1 MHAWSG
7 HPPDPFHR
15 SGGGG
20 TLRVTL
26 PPHSAPISSTLDL
39 QLPVEEVCKSAWTQ
53 SPLRGSAQHSSNEKF
68 RANGNE
74 CAPMPWHALEML
86 PQCGNIRFFF
96 AWLTDEITGFVCES
110 ACTWGLPQPIWRC
123 SHLVHDHGQVDKCWE
138 HSHRPFPSRKP
149 SFHSISVMCR
159 FWVCLF
165 DTRSAHQN
173 ARWSKCPTHDHKHRV
188 NPFNIAGSAQP
199 RFANGFRPRAD
210 RIGQTRGKPLD
221 S

>member
-1 MHAWSG
+1 MVG
-7 HPPDPFHR
+7 T
-15 SGGGG
+15 GGDASV
-20 TLRVTL
+20 RQ
-26 PPHSAPISSTLDL
+26 HSIFFCPTNKITEF
-39 QLPVEEVCKSAWTQ
+39 VGKSAC
-53 SPLRGSAQHSSNEKF
+53 P
-68 RANGNE
+68 
-74 CAPMPWHALEML
+74 
-86 PQCGNIRFFF
+86 
-96 AWLTDEITGFVCES
+96 V
-110 ACTWGLPQPIWRC
+110 GLPRAIQRC
-123 SHLVHDHGQVDKCWE
+123 GQLVHAHGQLNKYWE

-199 RFANGFRPRAD
+199 RFTNGFRISKRFFFFFVPPPGHKEAKSSLFFL
-210 RIGQTRGKPLD
+210 T